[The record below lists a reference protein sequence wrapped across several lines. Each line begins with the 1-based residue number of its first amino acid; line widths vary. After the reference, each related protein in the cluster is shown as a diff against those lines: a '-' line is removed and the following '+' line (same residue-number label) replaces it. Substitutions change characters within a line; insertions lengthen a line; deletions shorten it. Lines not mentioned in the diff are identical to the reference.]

1 MLVDPQWLEAHLH
14 DPNVRVIELDVNAK
28 SYDAGHIDGAVLWN
42 IYTDLKDEQYQPIEA
57 SAFERLVRDSGIE
70 ADSTVVFYGY
80 APAMGLW
87 LMTLFGHRDVRLLNC
102 SRDAWVHD
110 ARPWTTTP
118 TRPASTDYRLAA
130 EVSEIRADLDA
141 VNVAI
146 SSHTTAIVDVRTV
159 AEYEG
164 ERFWPSGG
172 SEPGGR
178 AGHVPSA
185 LHLPIDGLLDDRG
198 GFKPIAELRAVF
210 APLASYDE
218 VITYCTVGGRA
229 CTAWFALTYLLG
241 HSNVAVYDGSFA
253 QWGRTPE
260 VAVIQPFSDSPS
272 LEITMS
278 GLVRKSLNTPEETR
292 TFVGESGHLDVIN
305 LDSRVVGR
313 ATFMPGWRWSEHVK
327 PIAGTASCQSAHLGY
342 FVSGR
347 MAVVMD
353 DGETVEYGPG
363 DFADM
368 APGHDAWIIGD
379 EPCVFVDWQGYAN
392 YAKRA

>member
-1 MLVDPQWLEAHLH
+1 MLVDPQWLEAHLN
-14 DPNVRVIELDVNAK
+14 DPNVRVIEVDVNAK

-42 IYTDLKDEQYQPIEA
+42 IYTDLKDEQYQPIDG
-57 SAFERLVRDSGIE
+57 STFEQLMRDSGID

-80 APAMGLW
+80 APAIGLW

-102 SRDAWVHD
+102 SRDVWVHD
-110 ARPWTTTP
+110 ARPWTTAP
-118 TRPASTDYRLAA
+118 TRPAPTDYVLAA
-130 EVSEIRADLDA
+130 AVSEIRADLDE
-141 VNVAI
+141 VNAAI
-146 SSHTTAIVDVRTV
+146 GSRSTAIADVRTV
-159 AEYEG
+159 AEYDG

-185 LHLPIDGLLDDRG
+185 LHVPIDGLLDERG
-198 GFKPIAELRAVF
+198 AFRTVAELQAVF
-210 APLASYDE
+210 TPLEGYDA
-218 VITYCTVGGRA
+218 VITYCTVGARA

-241 HSNVAVYDGSFA
+241 RSDVAVYDGSFA
-253 QWGRTPE
+253 QWGRAPE
-260 VAVIQPFSDSPS
+260 VAVTQPFSDPLS

-278 GLVRKSLNTPEETR
+278 GLVRKSLNAPEETR
-292 TFVGESGHLDVIN
+292 KFAGESGHLDVIN

-327 PIAGTASCQSAHLGY
+327 PIAGTDSCQAAHLGY

-368 APGHDAWIIGD
+368 APGHDAWIVGD
-379 EPCVFVDWQGYAN
+379 EPCVFVDWQGYAT
-392 YAKRA
+392 YAKR